1 MENIQQFLPFVLI
14 MAAMYFLM
22 IRPQQ
27 QRVKKE
33 KEFESSL
40 KVGDK
45 IVTKAGIHGR
55 ISELAETTMVVETM
69 AGKIK
74 MEKAAISLD
83 LSKKVNASPVVELS
97 LIHI

>member
-27 QRVKKE
+27 TRVKKE

-83 LSKKVNASPVVELS
+83 LSRKVNASPVVEKS
-97 LIHI
+97 

>member
-27 QRVKKE
+27 TRVKKE
-33 KEFESSL
+33 KEFETSL

-55 ISELAETTMVVETM
+55 ISELAETTMIVETM

-83 LSKKVNASPVVELS
+83 LSRKVNASPVIEKA
-97 LIHI
+97 

>member
-1 MENIQQFLPFVLI
+1 MDKVQQFLPFVLI

-27 QRVKKE
+27 TRVKKE
-33 KEFESSL
+33 KEFEGSL

-55 ISELAETTMVVETM
+55 ISEMAESTIIVETM

-74 MEKAAISLD
+74 MEKAAISLE
-83 LSKKVNASPVVELS
+83 LSRKLNASPVAEKN
-97 LIHI
+97 

>member
-27 QRVKKE
+27 TRVKKE

-55 ISELAETTMVVETM
+55 ISELAESTIIVETM

-74 MEKAAISLD
+74 MEKAAISLE
-83 LSKKVNASPVVELS
+83 LSRKLNASPIVEKN
-97 LIHI
+97 

>member
-1 MENIQQFLPFVLI
+1 MENLQQFLPFVLI

-27 QRVKKE
+27 TRVKKE
-33 KEFESSL
+33 KEFESGL

-55 ISELAETTMVVETM
+55 ISEIADTTIIVETM

-83 LSKKVNASPVVELS
+83 LSRKVNASPVVEKN
-97 LIHI
+97 

>member
-27 QRVKKE
+27 TRVKKE
-33 KEFESSL
+33 KEFEGSL

-55 ISELAETTMVVETM
+55 IYELAETTMVVETM

-83 LSKKVNASPVVELS
+83 LSRKVNASPVIEKS
-97 LIHI
+97 

>member
-1 MENIQQFLPFVLI
+1 MENIQSFLPFVLI

-27 QRVKKE
+27 TRVKKE
-33 KEFESSL
+33 KEFEGSL

-83 LSKKVNASPVVELS
+83 LSRKVNASPVVEKS
-97 LIHI
+97 

>member
-27 QRVKKE
+27 TRVKKE
-33 KEFESSL
+33 KEFEGSL

-83 LSKKVNASPVVELS
+83 LSRKVNASPVIEKS
-97 LIHI
+97 

>member
-1 MENIQQFLPFVLI
+1 MEQIQQFLPFVLI

-33 KEFESSL
+33 KEFEGSL

-83 LSKKVNASPVVELS
+83 LSRKVNASPVVEK
-97 LIHI
+97 

>member
-1 MENIQQFLPFVLI
+1 MEQFQSLLPFVLMFAVI
-14 MAAMYFLM
+14 YFFM
-22 IRPQQ
+22 IRPQ
-27 QRVKKE
+27 VKKQKQE

-83 LSKKVNASPVVELS
+83 LSRKVNASPVVEKS
-97 LIHI
+97 

>member
-14 MAAMYFLM
+14 MAAMYFLL
-22 IRPQQ
+22 IRPQKT
-27 QRVKKE
+27 RVKKE
-33 KEFESSL
+33 KEFEGSL

-83 LSKKVNASPVVELS
+83 LSRKVNASPVVEKS
-97 LIHI
+97 

>member
-1 MENIQQFLPFVLI
+1 MGNLQQFLPLVALFAVL
-14 MAAMYFLM
+14 YFLM

-27 QRVKKE
+27 TRIKKE
-33 KEFESSL
+33 KQFESSL

-55 ISELAETTMVVETM
+55 IAELSETTVVVETM

-74 MEKAAISLD
+74 MEKAAISL
-83 LSKKVNASPVVELS
+83 ELS
-97 LIHI
+97 QKLNNPQVAEKK